1 MIKGSTHRTSSLFSF
16 AVVIPLL
23 FCPTA
28 ALSYQQVEFVQEQGD
43 VAKKQRLFDEARGIA
58 VLGDRVY
65 VADAGAHR
73 VLVMDHE
80 GKKIASWG
88 EKGDGQGKFKDPAGI
103 AVDGQGMVFV
113 SDTGNH
119 RVQVFD
125 RDGRFLRAFGSKGS
139 GPRQFSSPAGIAA
152 RDGILY
158 VADRGNSRVQVL
170 TADGIYLSQ
179 IVWKKK
185 KDEMERPVAVAVD
198 LQNRIYVLDEDR
210 NNVRVF
216 SPAGEHLLAFGAKG
230 RGADGFD
237 GPLGLAVDSRGFV
250 YVADSGNYKMKKFNP
265 SGKLVGHTGS
275 EGDGPGQFRKASGL
289 ALDSAGRVFVLD
301 EKKGTLQIFAC
312 EQGDGSPLP
321 AASPL
326 PSLSRE
332 GDVAGE
338 ASGLVFRKRL
348 WGLSGDSLVAMEV
361 LGGRRLGGQGS
372 GPGQFRS
379 ARGITVD
386 ESGNFWIADT
396 GNDRL
401 QKFSIEGNLL
411 HVIGKSGS
419 GEGEFRSPSGIAVTP
434 KGNIAVADTGNSRV
448 QVFSPKGL
456 FLGAFGKSGRDR
468 GQLQEPVDVSA
479 DSAGHLYII
488 DRGNDRLL
496 KFDQNGTLLWE
507 AGKAGAGDGEF
518 RRPENVLATPDSEV
532 YVLDAGNGRVQV
544 FDGSGRFLRKFG
556 NEGKGPGEFRSPQ
569 GLAMDGVRLYVG
581 DRGNN
586 RVQVFTLRQTVSTPQ
601 SVTAQAKVSEI
612 QVSWAP
618 NGETYL
624 EKYTVYRA
632 SEPAG
637 PYAAIGTT
645 AEPFYIDKNL
655 PSNQAFHYRVTARA
669 FMGNESAAAA
679 TVSAV
684 TPRLVPSPPR
694 KVRADAAEKSITLA
708 WLPNAEPFVDHYRIY
723 RARKIEDGFE
733 FLAKSDKVVYVDSP
747 LADEALYYYQITVVG
762 KEGDEGQPSE
772 VAFAATP
779 RASLSLPPLEIA
791 KVELAE
797 VFASAYKYYEMHPL
811 GRVVIRNNTE
821 VAYPK
826 VALRFSIKEFM
837 DFPTEIEIEELAPL
851 QEMTLDL
858 RPVFSNKILDVT
870 ENTSLQSELSLTYH
884 IEGKP
889 RAIARSFPVTLYER
903 HAMTWDRKE
912 KIGGFVT
919 PRDPAVADFS
929 RLVVQPYVDLH
940 ANLHSTIVYARAVY
954 AALGV
959 YGLSYIV
966 DPTSPYQEFSETTAR
981 VDYLQYPRDTFARKS
996 GDCDDLSILFA
1007 AALENIGISTALV
1020 DVPGHVFILFNTGVP
1035 EQDRKTLGF
1044 PDDMIVPHQGTVWV
1058 PVEMTLVGSSFTRA
1072 WQKGA
1077 EQYRDWAAKKA
1088 VEIVEVRKAW
1098 ETFKPATLARSDA
1111 SAVKVTK
1118 DEIEA
1123 RFKGEIEALA
1133 RKRLANLSEEYLEGL
1148 KKKPND
1154 TAALISL
1161 GILYGENGL
1170 LAEALEQ
1177 FQKAL
1182 AVETGSA
1189 TVLNNIGNIHYLQ
1202 DRMDDARTAY
1212 ESALAQAPGDT
1223 GIMVNLSRVLL
1234 RLGRTDEAKKQFQA
1248 AAAIDPRVLRRYPD
1262 VAAGVGR

>member
-1 MIKGSTHRTSSLFSF
+1 MILHKLFFPGVFSLLILCATPAF
-16 AVVIPLL
+16 
-23 FCPTA
+23 
-28 ALSYQQVEFVQEQGD
+28 SYQQVEFVQEHGNL
-43 VAKKQRLFDEARGIA
+43 AKKQRLFDEARGIA
-58 VLGDRVY
+58 LFGDRIY

-73 VLVMDHE
+73 VLVLDQE
-80 GKKIASWG
+80 GKTVRSWG
-88 EKGDGQGKFKDPAGI
+88 EKGDGQGKFRNPAGI
-103 AVDGQGMVFV
+103 SVDGQGMVYV

-119 RVQVFD
+119 RIQVFNK
-125 RDGRFLRAFGSKGS
+125 DGKFLRTIGSKGS

-152 RDGILY
+152 KDGILY

-179 IVWKKK
+179 ITWKKK
-185 KDEMERPVAVAVD
+185 KDEMEEPVDVAVD
-198 LQNRIYVLDEDR
+198 LQNRIYVLDEER

-216 SPAGEHLLAFGAKG
+216 SPAGEHLLSFGVKG
-230 RGADGFD
+230 KGAEGFD
-237 GPLGLAVDSRGFV
+237 EPQGLAVDSRGFI

-265 SGKLVGHTGS
+265 AGKLVGHTGS

-289 ALDSAGRVFVLD
+289 AVAGSGRVFVLD
-301 EKKGTLQIFAC
+301 ARKGTLQIFAC
-312 EQGDGSPLP
+312 EPGDGPLLP
-321 AASPL
+321 VASPL
-326 PSLSRE
+326 PSLSRQSE
-332 GDVAGE
+332 AAGE
-338 ASGLVFRKRL
+338 ATGLAFRKRL
-348 WGLSGDSLVAMEV
+348 WGLAGDSIAAIEV
-361 LGGRRLGGQGS
+361 IDGRRIGGQGA

-379 ARGITVD
+379 ARGLAVD
-386 ESGNFWIADT
+386 ESGNFWVADT

-419 GEGEFRSPSGIAVTP
+419 GEGEFKAPSGIAVTA
-434 KGNIAVADTGNSRV
+434 KGNIAVADTGNRRV
-448 QVFSPKGL
+448 QVLSPKGL
-456 FLGAFGKSGRDR
+456 FLGAFGKPGKDR
-468 GQLQEPVDVSA
+468 GQMQEPVDVSV
-479 DSAGHLYII
+479 DGAGHLYVA

-507 AGKAGAGDGEF
+507 TGKTGSNDNEF
-518 RRPENVLATPDSEV
+518 RRPENVLATPDNEV
-532 YVLDAGNGRVQV
+532 FVLDAGNARVQV
-544 FDGSGRFLRKFG
+544 FDASGRFLRKFG

-569 GLAMDGVRLYVG
+569 GLALDTVRLYVG

-586 RVQVFTLRQTVSTPQ
+586 RVQIFTLKQTAAIPQ
-601 SVTAQAKVSEI
+601 TVTAQAKVSEI
-612 QVSWAP
+612 QLSWAP
-618 NGETYL
+618 NAETYL
-624 EKYTVYRA
+624 EKYHLYRA
-632 SEPAG
+632 QEPAG
-637 PYAAIGTT
+637 PFSAIGTT
-645 AEPFYIDKNL
+645 TEPFYVDKNL
-655 PSNQAFHYRVTARA
+655 PSNQAFHYRVTSQA

-694 KVRADAAEKSITLA
+694 KVRADAIEKTITLA

-723 RARKIEDGFE
+723 RSRKIEDGFE
-733 FLAKSDKVVYVDSP
+733 FLAKSDKVVYVDGP
-747 LADEALYYYQITVVG
+747 LADETVYYYQITVVG

-797 VFASAYKYYEMHPL
+797 VFASAYKYYETNPL
-811 GRVVIRNNTE
+811 GKVVIRNNTA

-826 VALRFSIKEFM
+826 VTLRFSIKEFM
-837 DFPTEIEIEELAPL
+837 DYPTEIEIEALPPHKEI
-851 QEMTLDL
+851 TLDL
-858 RPVFSNKILDVT
+858 KPVFSNKILDVT

-889 RAIARSFPVTLYER
+889 RTIARSFPVTLYER

-919 PRDPAVADFS
+919 PRDPVVADFS
-929 RLVVQPYVDLH
+929 RLVIQPYVDLH
-940 ANLHSTIVYARAVY
+940 PNLHSTIVYARALY

-959 YGLSYIV
+959 YGMSYIV
-966 DPTSPYQEFSETTAR
+966 DPTSPYQDFSETTAR

-1020 DVPGHVFILFNTGVP
+1020 DVPGHVFILFNTGVL
-1035 EQDRKTLGF
+1035 EADRKTLGF
-1044 PDDMIVPHQGTVWV
+1044 SDDMVVLHQGTVWI

-1077 EQYRDWAAKKA
+1077 EQYRDWSAKKA

-1098 ETFKPATLARSDA
+1098 ENFKPATLARSDA
-1111 SAVKVTK
+1111 AAVKVTK

-1123 RFKGEIEALA
+1123 KFKGEIETLA
-1133 RKRLANLSEEYLEGL
+1133 RKRLANLSEEYLERL

-1154 TAALISL
+1154 MTALVGL

-1170 LAEALEQ
+1170 PAEALDQ

-1182 AVETGSA
+1182 AVETGNA
-1189 TVLNNIGNIHYLQ
+1189 TVLNNIGNIHFLQ
-1202 DRMDDARTAY
+1202 DRLDDAKTAY
-1212 ESALAQAPGDT
+1212 ESALAQAPEDT

-1234 RLGRTDEAKKQFQA
+1234 RLGKADEAKKQFQA

-1262 VAAGVGR
+1262 VAAGTGVGR